1 MRIGLFTDCYYPQI
15 NGVVTSVML
24 LRKELIKQGHDVTV
38 ITVKVP
44 GFSKDQDEPGV
55 IRINSI
61 PFSRWKE
68 FRVAIPFIIS
78 VYLKIRH
85 LNFDII
91 HTHTEFTVGLM
102 GRFFSMNLQIPMVH
116 TYHTIYEDY
125 THYVASIKTVQS
137 LVKKIIVKGS
147 REYVKPATAVI
158 VPTEKTK
165 NLMLR
170 YNVKSP
176 IYILPTGIDLD
187 KFGKPNPDRVAEIKK
202 ELGITCSTP
211 VILVLG
217 RLSEEKSIDIII
229 RQMPFVL
236 EKIPSAKLVIVGD
249 GPFRKDL
256 VELTGNL
263 KLSENV
269 YFSGRVCFDEVPNY
283 YAISNVFVS
292 ASKTETQGL
301 TIMEAMASGIPVVVY
316 DDENVAGVVYH
327 KISGMLFKTSE
338 ELTSLLLEV
347 LKNSSMAKQLS
358 IEGLKSIKNLSK
370 EIFAR
375 NAIKIYRDLVA
386 NHYEDTKY
394 KSGSFFS
401 NHFGSGL
408 EG

>member
-24 LRKELIKQGHDVTV
+24 LRNELIKQGHEVTV

-44 GFSKDQDEPGV
+44 DYTEKEEGI

-68 FRVAIPFIIS
+68 FRVAIPFIFS
-78 VYLKIRH
+78 VYRKIRH

-91 HTHTEFTVGLM
+91 HTHTEFTVGLI
-102 GRFFSMNLQIPMVH
+102 GRFFSVHLQIPVVH
-116 TYHTIYEDY
+116 TFHTIYEDY
-125 THYVASIKTVQS
+125 THYIGSIKTVQS
-137 LVKKIIVKGS
+137 LVKKFIAKS
-147 REYVKPATAVI
+147 SKEYVKPYSAII

-165 NLMLR
+165 NLMIK
-170 YNVKSP
+170 YKVKSP
-176 IYILPTGIDLD
+176 IYILPTGIDLE
-187 KFGKPNPDRVAEIKK
+187 KFGNPDPDKVSEIKK
-202 ELGITCSTP
+202 EFEISSSTP

-217 RLSEEKSIDIII
+217 RISEEKSIDLIV
-229 RQMPFVL
+229 RQMPVIL
-236 EKIPSAKLVIVGD
+236 EKTPLAKLVIVGD
-249 GPFRKDL
+249 GPFRKSL
-256 VELTGNL
+256 EEITANL
-263 KLSENV
+263 NISTNV
-269 YFSGRVCFDEVPNY
+269 YFTGRVCFEEVPNY

-316 DDENVAGVVYH
+316 DDDNVAGVVFH
-327 KISGMLFKTSE
+327 GKSGMLFETPE
-338 ELTSLLLEV
+338 ELTFSLLEV
-347 LKNSSMAKQLS
+347 LTDTAKAKQLS
-358 IEGLKSIKNLSK
+358 IEGLKSVNNLSK

-375 NAIKIYRDLVA
+375 NAIKIYRDLIA
-386 NHYEDTKY
+386 SHFEDTKY
-394 KSGSFFS
+394 KSNNFFT